1 MLRSFVVGV
10 LGLALLLC
18 AVSINAGSAKAADD
32 FGQLLV
38 GAGQYDIIPNDNK
51 SGAVYAQYRFGW
63 GFGEGWLGQNF
74 MGIKPLVGGFLN
86 TDSGHFAFVGFA
98 APFSW
103 GKNDMWQFEPS
114 AGIGLYHQ
122 GDSTFLGGKEQFHV
136 GFQGS
141 VRVITG
147 VRAGM
152 GLTHVSNATLL
163 HKKNRG
169 TNILMGTVG
178 LEF

>member
-1 MLRSFVVGV
+1 MLRQFV
-10 LGLALLLC
+10 LGLVGLLLS
-18 AVSINAGSAKAADD
+18 VGAAHAAEDK
-32 FGQLLV
+32 GLLLI

-51 SGAVYAQYRFGW
+51 SAAVYAQYRFGW

-74 MGIKPLVGGFLN
+74 MGIKPLIGGFVN
-86 TDSGHFAFVGFA
+86 GDDGHFEFIGFA

-103 GKNDMWQFEPS
+103 GKNDMWQLEPS

-136 GFQGS
+136 GIQGS
-141 VRVITG
+141 VRVIEF
-147 VRAGM
+147 VRAGV
-152 GLTHVSNATLL
+152 GITHVSNATLL

-178 LEF
+178 FEF

>member
-1 MLRSFVVGV
+1 MRRLVWGV
-10 LGLALLLC
+10 LGLALSVC
-18 AVSINAGSAKAADD
+18 AVSVSAKAADN
-32 FGQLLV
+32 GQLLV
-38 GAGQYDIIPNDNK
+38 GIGEYDIIPDDNR

-63 GFGEGWLGQNF
+63 SVGEGWLGKSF
-74 MGIKPLVGGFLN
+74 LGLKPLVGGFIN
-86 TDSGHFAFVGFA
+86 GDDGRFVYAGFA
-98 APFSW
+98 APFQW
-103 GKNDMWQFEPS
+103 NRGLFEFEPS

-122 GDSTFLGGKEQFHV
+122 GNSTFLGGKAQFHV

-141 VRVITG
+141 VRVIHG
-147 VRAGM
+147 VRAGL

-169 TNILMGTVG
+169 TNILMGTIG